1 MLRVAADVGAW
12 RRASRGRGTPRITG
26 ITLGNLVPSARD
38 RLETLDFDA
47 ELRLDVL
54 IH

>member
-12 RRASRGRGTPRITG
+12 RRASRGRGTLRITG
-26 ITLGNLVPSARD
+26 MTLGNLVPSARAG
-38 RLETLDFDA
+38 LETLDFDA
-47 ELRLDVL
+47 ELCLDAL

>member
-1 MLRVAADVGAW
+1 VAARQSWTRDAAHN
-12 RRASRGRGTPRITG
+12 RHH
-26 ITLGNLVPSARD
+26 LGNLVPSARD